1 MNEVIRDYM
10 VKSQIE
16 FDNLRREIDDLKSK
30 FKSTNWTDE
39 RSMIEAAGEIWSLES
54 RLKDYMEQHKIILE
68 NSEGA

>member
-39 RSMIEAAGEIWSLES
+39 RSMISAAGEIWSLES